1 MWGCPKGQ
9 MIQRTVEGN
18 EEQSTM
24 ATIFDNVEIQP
35 PKQGPPGYLTLAMLV
50 ANCWLEAEK
59 VKDERL
65 ARERGAGAAADEAP
79 ALETIME
86 RAGLKIPGIK
96 DAITQMMGGGD
107 EVQQAMGLI
116 DRSPDPAKLLQGLVG
131 QAVQQHLAS
140 AGFAVKQ
147 PAAAA
152 ATGPE
157 RPAAP
162 VVPLFRPEFTREA
175 REAAKANAARSAATG
190 AATPAAAPSHPATAV
205 PPSLVERVER
215 RIDALR
221 QKTQKFQTMLGARLA
236 SAEARIAALQEELRR
251 LTQGLAAEVSAPAA
265 VPTAQQELP
274 RTPPPTE
281 AAASELPA
289 ETKEPL
295 PAATEAEV
303 IRSVELVEAFAEEL
317 TEQQADSIERVEA
330 VEQKVS
336 VLEEAVR
343 AARAARQKASGDG

>member
-1 MWGCPKGQ
+1 
-9 MIQRTVEGN
+9 
-18 EEQSTM
+18 M

-59 VKDERL
+59 VKEERL
-65 ARERGAGAAADEAP
+65 ARERGAGPAADEAP
-79 ALETIME
+79 TLETIME
-86 RAGLKIPGIK
+86 CAGLKIPGIK
-96 DAITQMMGGGD
+96 DAIAQMMGGGA

-140 AGFAVKQ
+140 AGLGVKQ
-147 PAAAA
+147 PTAAA

-175 REAAKANAARSAATG
+175 REAAKANVVKSAATSP
-190 AATPAAAPSHPATAV
+190 ASPAAAPSHPAPAV

-221 QKTQKFQTMLGARLA
+221 QKTQKFQTMLEARLA

-251 LTQGLAAEVSAPAA
+251 LTQGLGSEVPARAA

-274 RTPPPTE
+274 RAPPPTE
-281 AAASELPA
+281 AAASEPPA
-289 ETKEPL
+289 EAKEPL

-303 IRSVELVEAFAEEL
+303 IRSVELIEEFAEEL
-317 TEQQADSIERVEA
+317 TEQQTASLERVEA
-330 VEQKVS
+330 VEQKVG